1 MGQKYLVVS
10 DNHGDLSNLSYVL
23 SMFRG
28 QITALIHCGDMEVP
42 PEQIRQMAGCPVY
55 MAQGNCDP
63 SYGEDPEEL
72 FLLGDH
78 VAFLTHGDAYFVNWG
93 EEELVEKA
101 QELGA
106 DLVFYGHTHTPAYHY
121 YEEEGVTVLNPGSIE
136 RPRQIKPMGP
146 TFMLLDVEDD
156 GQIIPKLYSL

>member
-63 SYGEDPEEL
+63 SYGE
-72 FLLGDH
+72 
-78 VAFLTHGDAYFVNWG
+78 
-93 EEELVEKA
+93 
-101 QELGA
+101 
-106 DLVFYGHTHTPAYHY
+106 
-121 YEEEGVTVLNPGSIE
+121 EGVTVLNPGSIE